1 MDAMDEDIQPW
12 LRYAESD
19 MASAETLHRAE
30 QDLNAIFHLQQAVEK
45 TLKATVIKMTG
56 TFPPRIHN
64 LQEIVKHC
72 GLELAPEQSQ
82 LLEDLTKSY
91 TDSRYPEQWADSPPD
106 VSRDRT
112 ERLIAASKDFIAWLR
127 QKL

>member
-1 MDAMDEDIQPW
+1 
-12 LRYAESD
+12 
-19 MASAETLHRAE
+19 LHRAGQE
-30 QDLNAIFHLQQAVEK
+30 LNAIFHLQQAVEK

-64 LQEIVKHC
+64 LQGIIKHC
-72 GLELAPEQSQ
+72 GLQLTPEQSQ

-91 TDSRYPEQWADSPPD
+91 TDSRYPEQWADSPPA
-106 VSRDRT
+106 VSGERT

-127 QKL
+127 RKL

>member
-1 MDAMDEDIQPW
+1 MDEDIQPW

-19 MASAETLHRAE
+19 MASAEALHRAG
-30 QDLNAIFHLQQAVEK
+30 QNLNAIFHLQQAVEK
-45 TLKATVIKMTG
+45 TLKAAVIKVTG

-64 LQEIVKHC
+64 LQEIVEHC
-72 GLELAPEQSQ
+72 GLQVTPEQSQ

-91 TDSRYPEQWADSPPD
+91 TESRYPEQWGGSPPD
-106 VSRDRT
+106 VSGDRT
-112 ERLIAASKDFIAWLR
+112 EKLIAASEDFIAWLR